1 MKTSLL
7 LCSLLLPLA
16 ATAQK
21 LVATDP
27 PKTYVAGNEK
37 IPLYRTAADTAGK
50 PFGFNIQPHAET
62 SVVGRYSSR
71 WFIVKH
77 EGFLYLASSAQLKDP
92 HWSANASAVPRTEEY
107 CMILATQ
114 KFLSN
119 KVTISIDFGQE
130 RRYFGDNRYKDEEG
144 RVQTFN
150 SVIDVLNYQNS
161 QGWEFVNAYC
171 ITVGQQ
177 NVYHYVM
184 KRRIT
189 S

>member
-1 MKTSLL
+1 
-7 LCSLLLPLA
+7 
-16 ATAQK
+16 
-21 LVATDP
+21 V
-27 PKTYVAGNEK
+27 
-37 IPLYRTAADTAGK
+37 LYRTPADTLAK
-50 PFGFNIQPHAET
+50 PSGFNIQPREEAT
-62 SVVGRYSSR
+62 IVGKFSPR
-71 WFIVKH
+71 WLIVKR

-114 KFLSN
+114 KFLST
-119 KVTISIDFGQE
+119 KVTISIDFGQA
-130 RRYFGDNRYKDEEG
+130 RKFYGDNRYKDEEG

-184 KRRIT
+184 KRKIT

>member
-1 MKTSLL
+1 MKTALL
-7 LCSLLLPLA
+7 FCSFFLPLA

-21 LVATDP
+21 LVATAP
-27 PKTYVAGNEK
+27 PKTYVAGKEK

-50 PFGFNIQPHAET
+50 PSGFNIQPLSEVM
-62 SVVGRYSSR
+62 VVGQFSPH
-71 WFIVKH
+71 WAIVKH
-77 EGFLYLASSAQLKDP
+77 DGFLYLASSASLKDP
-92 HWSANASAVPRTEEY
+92 SWAANAQNATRTEEY

-119 KVTISIDFGQE
+119 KVTIAIDFGQE
-130 RRYFGDNRYKDEEG
+130 RRYFGDNRYKDQEG